1 MIRATTV
8 VLALTLSSGV
18 LVLTAGDHGAI
29 PDPPQTPAAPPTPKM
44 AQVPAGRLEV
54 PPPPFSEGIFPCS
67 NCHKSLPLN
76 RERRELFAH
85 TEIVLK
91 HDEEHRWCLD
101 CHDPT
106 NRDFL
111 HLANGDRVSFDTS
124 YMVCG
129 QCHGEKLRDWKAG
142 VHGRRTGYWN
152 GEKQY
157 LLCVNCHS
165 PHQPRF
171 KPIAPKPAPVRPS
184 RPGK

>member
-1 MIRATTV
+1 MFRATAV
-8 VLALTLSSGV
+8 ALALVVSSAVLAVS
-18 LVLTAGDHGAI
+18 AGDRGARQEA
-29 PDPPQTPAAPPTPKM
+29 PQTAPVTPKM

-54 PPPPFSEGIFPCS
+54 PPPPFTEGIFPCS
-67 NCHKSLPLN
+67 TCHKELPVN
-76 RERRELFAH
+76 RARRELFAH

-101 CHDPT
+101 CHDPA

-111 HLANGDRVSFDTS
+111 HLANGDRVPFDTS
-124 YMVCG
+124 YMLCG

-157 LLCVNCHS
+157 LLCVHCHS

-171 KPIAPKPAPVRPS
+171 KPLEPKPAPLRPVRS
-184 RPGK
+184 GK